1 MQLGNKCVNI
11 TGFKVGGDRICKNG
25 EINSSA
31 NDLVDKCLEM
41 CGDILICQERS
52 ISIFSNDTVRYLYV
66 QISKIAVKTPKLDN
80 NLTQSDIMLNSF
92 ATFFEMKVKYL

>member
-1 MQLGNKCVNI
+1 MTVLYTFVLLEKSTKNRNPISSQKNGIVCSMQLGNKCVNI

-41 CGDILICQERS
+41 CGDILICQE
-52 ISIFSNDTVRYLYV
+52 
-66 QISKIAVKTPKLDN
+66 
-80 NLTQSDIMLNSF
+80 
-92 ATFFEMKVKYL
+92 